1 MNEIVSKKN
10 LASIVK
16 KLAKQITNDYTD
28 TDELIV
34 IGLLKGSFIFVADL
48 IRQLEL
54 PVKVDFMSVSSYE
67 NNTQGSDVKINLD
80 ISIPITGKDVL
91 IVEDI
96 IDTGKTFAKVL
107 ELLKQR
113 HPKSLKTCVLL
124 NKKECRIVDS
134 PVDYCGME
142 IPNIYV
148 FGYGLD
154 DDQLMRGLT
163 FIANK

>member
-1 MNEIVSKKN
+1 
-10 LASIVK
+10 
-16 KLAKQITNDYTD
+16 
-28 TDELIV
+28 
-34 IGLLKGSFIFVADL
+34 
-48 IRQLEL
+48 
-54 PVKVDFMSVSSYE
+54 MSVSSYE